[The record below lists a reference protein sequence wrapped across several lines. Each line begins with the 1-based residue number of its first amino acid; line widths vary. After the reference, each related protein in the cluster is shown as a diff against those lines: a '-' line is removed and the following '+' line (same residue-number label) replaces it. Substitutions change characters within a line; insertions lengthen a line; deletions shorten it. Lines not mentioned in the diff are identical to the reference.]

1 MLKNVSAHRRSV
13 SESSCRFASSQSDSA
28 SPDKPNLRRRSE
40 MKYARSRI
48 VSSGGSAPCPAPG
61 DIETFVF
68 AAVALF
74 LGAAALFFA
83 VDVRRTAGVFFT
95 IISACDPPVSGG
107 PPPAISASTVFFFF
121 GTELIGVDD
130 FNPFNAH
137 PMIGKLFLA
146 RVRCRIV
153 PGSSHE
159 TFCIPLGCHDG
170 CRNGC
175 LLGNSRNPL

>member
-1 MLKNVSAHRRSV
+1 MFAAQRGPASK
-13 SESSCRFASSQSDSA
+13 SSCRFASSQSDSA
-28 SPDKPNLRRRSE
+28 SPCKPNLRRRSE
-40 MKYARSRI
+40 MKYAQSRI
-48 VSSGGSAPCPAPG
+48 VSSAGSAPCPAPG

-68 AAVALF
+68 AAVVLF

-83 VDVRRTAGVFFT
+83 VDVRRTAGVFF
-95 IISACDPPVSGG
+95 IFISARDPPVSGG

-137 PMIGKLFLA
+137 RMIGKLFLG

-153 PGSSHE
+153 AGSSHE
-159 TFCIPLGCHDG
+159 TFRFPLGYHNHR
-170 CRNGC
+170 RNGC
-175 LLGNSRNPL
+175 LLDNPRNPL